1 MPAPSGIGTVDDYWG
16 PSKKVLGDMKF
27 LEGLIN
33 FDKDNIPP
41 KVMTKLKDQILND
54 ENFDPDKIK
63 TASSAAEGIF
73 CLVILI
79 DYNQSLFIL
88 IGICKWVIAISK
100 YDKVAK
106 VVAPKKAALAVAEQQ
121 FNTAMASL
129 EVKRQQLREA
139 REKVISVI
147 KH

>member
-63 TASSAAEGIF
+63 TASSAAEGVF
-73 CLVILI
+73 VL
-79 DYNQSLFIL
+79 
-88 IGICKWVIAISK
+88 
-100 YDKVAK
+100 
-106 VVAPKKAALAVAEQQ
+106 
-121 FNTAMASL
+121 
-129 EVKRQQLREA
+129 
-139 REKVISVI
+139 
-147 KH
+147 

>member
-1 MPAPSGIGTVDDYWG
+1 MPAPSGIGTVEDYWG

-63 TASSAAEGIF
+63 SASSAAEGMF

-79 DYNQSLFIL
+79 DYYQSPFIL
-88 IGICKWVIAISK
+88 I
-100 YDKVAK
+100 
-106 VVAPKKAALAVAEQQ
+106 
-121 FNTAMASL
+121 NRHM
-129 EVKRQQLREA
+129 
-139 REKVISVI
+139 
-147 KH
+147 